1 MREKVCIV
9 TPDLIGPIKNGGIGT
24 HAFYLAQEIADK
36 NYDVTI
42 LFTSKCEYK
51 NNAFW
56 LKYYE
61 KLNIKYIHVDDLK
74 KPKYGINNDW
84 FIIRSYIIY
93 NYLKENNFKLIHFQD
108 WHANGF
114 HTIQAK
120 KNANEFEDTLITVT
134 MHSPTQWQ
142 NEGMQKWNRWPVPDV
157 KLEWCER
164 YCCKNCDLL
173 ISPSEHMFKWALDS
187 GWELNENRKI
197 IPYCYENQVKVKINR
212 TPDLKH
218 IIFFGRLETR
228 KGLEIFC
235 DAVLD
240 AIQEKPNIISKI
252 SFVGKI
258 AKCENI
264 SSNKYIKRKFENYG
278 ISYNI
283 YSNFNSFEAMKYL
296 NEQNAVVVIP
306 SKLDNY
312 PYTVIECIE
321 NKLSFITS
329 NVGGIPEMANEKILF
344 NPNSKS
350 LCNKLL
356 NLSNVTW
363 KELEHKYSKEK
374 SSEIWLKIHEES
386 KNSLSTIKRSNLDL
400 CYDMEIKQQIEIEN
414 PLVSVCIPYYNYGKY
429 LSQLLESI
437 EKSIYKNYEVILVND
452 GSTEAHSKAVFKDM
466 KKKYNLSNWHFYE
479 KDNTGI
485 GHTRNFS
492 VEKSKGDY
500 IIFMDADN
508 IATPNMIYDFLYG
521 ILKSGTDCLTCHFS
535 AFKGDNSA
543 GSKTKIEYKYIPIGS
558 ALEAGCI
565 QNVFGDGNF
574 IIKKKVFLEVGGFK
588 EDRTTS
594 WEDYDFLVRLNLL
607 GYKQDVIPKSLF
619 WYRVTEE
626 GFSRNTQ
633 IYKNRQRVLKA
644 YYDNSPPYFRFLLN
658 SLTLPLHYR
667 FNELHQMLCKR
678 GKID

>member
-1 MREKVCIV
+1 MGKKVCIV

-24 HAFYLAQEIADK
+24 HVFYLAQEIANK

-42 LFTSKCEYK
+42 LFTSKCEYE
-51 NNAFW
+51 NNVFW
-56 LKYYE
+56 FQYYD
-61 KLNIKYIHVDDLK
+61 KLNIKYVHVDALE
-74 KPKYGINNDW
+74 KPEYDIHHNDW
-84 FIIRSYIIY
+84 FIKRSYIIY
-93 NYLKENNFKLIHFQD
+93 NYLKKNNFNFIHFQD

-120 KNANEFEDTLITVT
+120 KNTNEFEDTSITVT

-173 ISPSEHMFKWALDS
+173 ISPSKHMFNWALDN
-187 GWELNENRKI
+187 GWDLNDNRKV
-197 IPYCYENQVKVKINR
+197 IPYCYENQVKVKINK
-212 TPDLKH
+212 TLDLGH

-228 KGLEIFC
+228 KGLKIFC

-240 AIQEKPNIISKI
+240 AIHEKPNLFNKI

-258 AKCENI
+258 GKCKNI
-264 SSNKYIKRKFENYG
+264 KSNKYINEKFENAE

-296 NEQNAVVVIP
+296 EEQNGVVVIP

-329 NVGGIPEMANEKILF
+329 NIGGIPEMANEKILF
-344 NPNSKS
+344 APNSKS
-350 LCNKLL
+350 LYNKLL
-356 NLSNVTW
+356 NLRNINW
-363 KELEHKYSKEK
+363 EKLEYKYSKEK
-374 SSEIWLKIHEES
+374 SSNKWLKIHEES
-386 KNSLSTIKRSNLDL
+386 KNLLPTINKINLDL
-400 CYDMEIKQQIEIEN
+400 SYNKEIKQQIEAEN
-414 PLVSVCIPYYNYGKY
+414 PLVSICIPYYNYGKY
-429 LSQLLESI
+429 LPHLLDSI
-437 EKSIYKNYEVILVND
+437 CNSSYKNYEVILVND
-452 GSTEAHSKAVFKDM
+452 GSTDKYSNIVFENM
-466 KKKYNLSNWHFYE
+466 KKKYDLPNWHSFK
-479 KDNTGI
+479 KDNSGI
-485 GHTRNFS
+485 GHTRNFA
-492 VEKSKGDY
+492 VGKSKGDY
-500 IIFMDADN
+500 IIFMDSDN

-521 ILKSGTDCLTCHFS
+521 IYKSNVDCLTCHFS
-535 AFKGDNSA
+535 SFKGDNPVDDD
-543 GSKTKIEYKYIPIGS
+543 TKIEHKYIPIGS
-558 ALEAGCI
+558 ALEVGCI

-574 IIKKKVFLEVGGFK
+574 IIKRKAFLEIGGFI

-619 WYRVTEE
+619 WYRLTKE
-626 GFSRNTQ
+626 GFSRNTK
-633 IYKNRQRVLKA
+633 IFNNRQRILKA
-644 YYDNSPPYFRFLLN
+644 YCDNSPTYFRFLLN
-658 SLTLPLHYR
+658 SLVVPLHYR
-667 FNELHQMLCKR
+667 FDEVCKR
-678 GKID
+678 RQNTK